1 MTPGHRADS
10 SRTAPLCGIYI
21 VGLADEDDTTVWVTE
36 VWKTR
41 AHHDASPELPEAKAA
56 IGKAMPRLTGEFTR
70 REVSV
75 AGGLGL

>member
-1 MTPGHRADS
+1 MTSGHRADS
-10 SRTAPLCGIYI
+10 SWTAPLCGIYM
-21 VGLADEDDTTVWVTE
+21 VGLAEEDDTSVRVTE
-36 VWKTR
+36 VWKTK

-70 REVSV
+70 QEVSV